1 MIVTTYRKCSRY
13 GAICLL
19 LLLLTACSGWCI
31 SFENEE
37 NIHISNLHR
46 IDDDLFAW
54 GSNVTVDGL
63 IEGDLIS
70 GGYTVNTNGHT
81 RGSENIFAFKF
92 HHTGR
97 VDGALRGFCN
107 LSEVDGYVGRSVLL
121 YGNDIRIG
129 EKAVIEKDV
138 VMGGAKVHFDG
149 MAKGNADIS
158 AESIYFSGII
168 NGDVLLR
175 GDNINVLA
183 PAVIKGNLTYVSPDK
198 ANLELDSGVIILG
211 ETDWQLSDEDDD
223 SENGGS
229 SLTSTV
235 VETSQLL
242 AAFLFGVILLFLF
255 HKYALEAA
263 NQLRSRFA
271 VATAT
276 GLLSLIIFVV
286 SLLILVVS
294 VIFVLIGLTLARGDA
309 ALLGAL
315 VLALSLLMVPITS
328 FITVSGGVLFYSGK
342 VIFALLAG
350 YLLVRIFKPSATYL
364 SRFQLLL
371 GLILLTL
378 VFSIPYIGLLI
389 YFVVSIVG
397 AGAIVLGV
405 KYCRKELNHSEQS
418 STGEPDAGAA
428 PDIN

>member
-1 MIVTTYRKCSRY
+1 MTTYRKRTRY
-13 GAICLL
+13 TLACIFLFL
-19 LLLLTACSGWCI
+19 FTACSGWCI

-63 IEGDLIS
+63 IEGDLIT

-81 RGSENIFAFKF
+81 RGSENVFAFKF

-97 VDGALRGFCN
+97 VDGALRGLCN

-138 VMGGAKVHFDG
+138 VIGGAKVHFDG
-149 MAKGNADIS
+149 MAKGNAEIS
-158 AESIYFSGII
+158 GESIYLSGII

-183 PAVIKGNLTYVSPDK
+183 PAVIKGNLTYLSPVE
-198 ANLELDSGVIILG
+198 ASLELDSGVIILG
-211 ETDWQLSDEDDD
+211 ETDWRLPDEKDD
-223 SENGGS
+223 SETGVSGF
-229 SLTSTV
+229 TSTV
-235 VETSQLL
+235 IEASQLL
-242 AAFLFGVILLFLF
+242 AAFLFGIILLLLF

-276 GLLSLIIFVV
+276 GLLSLIIVVV
-286 SLLILVVS
+286 SVLILVLS

-309 ALLGAL
+309 ALLGAV
-315 VLALSLLMVPITS
+315 VLALSLLMVPITG

-342 VIFALLAG
+342 VIFALLTG
-350 YLLVRIFKPSATYL
+350 YLLLRIIKPKTTYL

-371 GLILLTL
+371 GLIVLWLI
-378 VFSIPYIGLLI
+378 FAIPFVGLLI
-389 YFVVSIVG
+389 YFLVSIVG

-405 KYCRKELNHSEQS
+405 KYCRKELNHIPQPSAA
-418 STGEPDAGAA
+418 EPEAGPA
-428 PDIN
+428 PDMS